1 MHTAGQWCIM
11 CSGYAHVLSHT
22 QSHRETRYTK
32 YLTVTDVLSALSDNS
47 FHYRQQLTVFNL
59 NRYTLIFIPHL
70 IFHYDLQLIP
80 ATYIYRGW
88 AKKTGLF
95 SDLITLWRLVLERR
109 AVCQNFRNFIEKR
122 YKTRILV
129 SLNILC
135 QICSNRHN
143 SSNYGIY
150 DQNTWILLSLH

>member
-11 CSGYAHVLSHT
+11 CSVYAHVLSHT

-47 FHYRQQLTVFNL
+47 FHYWQQLTVFNL

-80 ATYIYRGW
+80 ARYIYIEGGP
-88 AKKTGLF
+88 KKPDCFQT
-95 SDLITLWRLVLERR
+95 
-109 AVCQNFRNFIEKR
+109 
-122 YKTRILV
+122 
-129 SLNILC
+129 
-135 QICSNRHN
+135 
-143 SSNYGIY
+143 
-150 DQNTWILLSLH
+150 